1 MSNST
6 ALDVMR
12 YALQQYG
19 VTENPAGSNNVKY
32 NTLFYGHPVRGSKFP
47 WCASYEWACG
57 EEPKGDNPIAK
68 SANAAD
74 IQDLTVEN
82 KGGKYILKQTAN
94 NAKKKEALPKYRFG
108 DSISFNFNGK
118 STRVHTGFI
127 IGVVGNTIYCMEG
140 NTSFSEKGS
149 QSNGGCVA
157 LRERSYTTGV
167 CVVRPKYAPHKWH
180 VPTKPFT
187 GSLPKLPKRGYFK
200 YKDEGERVKKLQKAL
215 AWANGYDLQA
225 DSSFRGMTFAE
236 VVIFQVANGLEPDG
250 KFGKQCLDKMQ
261 SIIDDLK
268 KKPAKKPPKLYVPTE
283 GDQCY
288 DLSDHQG
295 ALSVDY
301 FKGLKKKGIN
311 CVILR
316 SSYTKCAFF
325 GLRVDAHFA
334 NNIKHAIKA
343 GMHIGIY
350 HFSSALSTTE
360 SKKEAKFCLQTIEP
374 YMEHIDLPVAI
385 DTEFGVKTVDG
396 DPRFT
401 AKVAKKLG
409 KTKMGAIAYAFTD
422 VIKAAGYEPMVY
434 ANLSF
439 FNNYFPADIRKK
451 LKIWVAQYS
460 NKCEYK
466 YKYYLWQYTSTNGK
480 LDKNY
485 FGKQDTKAK
494 AKTNAEKI
502 VEEAKRCAW
511 AYGTPKDTYAYPD
524 GKPKEAYKEDL
535 NEAYPMSERKKWGKQ
550 PRAGASCDVF
560 VGTVMRAS
568 GVDPSFPRGLDEV
581 EPHMAKNKDKYKVIN
596 NPTQEEMLPGDIIY
610 ELYKGG
616 GGHIS
621 IFLKAHRI
629 AQAQYN
635 GKTYPHV
642 QKYEKQIK
650 DSHKKFCV
658 YRRKNNG

>member
-1 MSNST
+1 MMTTSRKVKTMSNST

-12 YALQQYG
+12 LALQQYHT
-19 VTENPAGSNNVKY
+19 VEKPAGSNNVKY
-32 NTLFYGHPVRGSKFP
+32 NTWYYGHPVHGSQYA
-47 WCASYEWACG
+47 WCATFVSYVG
-57 EEPKGDNPIAK
+57 EMADGDNPIAK
-68 SANAAD
+68 SSNAAD
-74 IQDLTVEN
+74 IQDLTVQN

-94 NAKKKEALPKYRFG
+94 NTKKKEALPNYRFG

-118 STRVHTGFI
+118 STRQHTGFI
-127 IGVVGNTIYCMEG
+127 IGVVGNTIFTCEG
-140 NTSFSEKGS
+140 NTSFTEKGS

-157 LRERSYTTGV
+157 NRDRSYTTGV

-215 AWANGYDLQA
+215 AWANGYDLKA
-225 DSSFRGMTFAE
+225 DGIFGSKTFAE
-236 VVIFQVANGLEPDG
+236 VVIFQVANKLTPDG
-250 KFGKQCLDKMQ
+250 LFGA
-261 SIIDDLK
+261 SSLK
-268 KKPAKKPPKLYVPTE
+268 AMEKL
-283 GDQCY
+283 
-288 DLSDHQG
+288 
-295 ALSVDY
+295 
-301 FKGLKKKGIN
+301 
-311 CVILR
+311 
-316 SSYTKCAFF
+316 
-325 GLRVDAHFA
+325 
-334 NNIKHAIKA
+334 
-343 GMHIGIY
+343 
-350 HFSSALSTTE
+350 
-360 SKKEAKFCLQTIEP
+360 
-374 YMEHIDLPVAI
+374 
-385 DTEFGVKTVDG
+385 
-396 DPRFT
+396 
-401 AKVAKKLG
+401 VAKHR
-409 KTKMGAIAYAFTD
+409 
-422 VIKAAGYEPMVY
+422 E
-434 ANLSF
+434 
-439 FNNYFPADIRKK
+439 
-451 LKIWVAQYS
+451 
-460 NKCEYK
+460 
-466 YKYYLWQYTSTNGK
+466 
-480 LDKNY
+480 
-485 FGKQDTKAK
+485 
-494 AKTNAEKI
+494 KTNAEKI

-568 GVDPSFPRGLDEV
+568 GVDPNFPRGLDEV

-658 YRRKNNG
+658 YRTKEK